1 MTHPTI
7 KKFTALLK
15 YTTGQGSRATVNLRG
30 GDGSVNLS
38 TGEPVTAEFAL
49 VETIGELV
57 RIALIAGLA
66 KEVQAEVLATQE
78 RVQAW
83 QKEKANG

>member
-7 KKFTALLK
+7 KRFTALLK
-15 YTTGQGSRATVNLRG
+15 YTTGQGSRITVDLRG
-30 GDGSVNLS
+30 GDGSVNLR

-49 VETIGELV
+49 VETIGELA
-57 RIALIAGLA
+57 RITLIAGLGP
-66 KEVQAEVLATQE
+66 EMETELDDTLA

>member
-15 YTTGQGSRATVNLRG
+15 YTTGQGSRITVNLKG
-30 GDGSVNLS
+30 GDGSVNLR

-49 VETIGELV
+49 IETIGELV
-57 RIALIAGLA
+57 RIASIAGLEA
-66 KEVQAEVLATQE
+66 VVDAEIEDTLA

-83 QKEKANG
+83 REEHAND

>member
-7 KKFTALLK
+7 KRFTALLK
-15 YTTGQGSRATVNLRG
+15 YTTGQGSRITVDLRG
-30 GDGSVNLS
+30 GDGSVNLR

-57 RIALIAGLA
+57 RIALLAGLA
-66 KEVQAEVLATQE
+66 REVQAEVLATQE